1 MKSNKILT
9 LLGFA
14 SKASKLDFGF
24 DASVESMKKKKT
36 KLIIAANDISNK
48 TLKEIVFFAEKYQTK
63 HIILEDIDIE
73 TLSKAVGRRCGI
85 IAVND
90 EGFANACVDI
100 GGNANDK

>member
-1 MKSNKILT
+1 MNSRILT

-14 SKASKLDFGF
+14 SKASKLGFGF
-24 DASVESMKKKKT
+24 DSSAEAMKKKKS
-36 KLIIAANDISNK
+36 KLIIVANDISKK

-73 TLSKAVGRRCGI
+73 HLSKAVGRKCGI
-85 IAVND
+85 ITVND